1 MRMRQIIT
9 TAAAIGVL
17 GASHARAADLGA
29 LAVAGRQLA
38 PDAAVSAP
46 IADQPSMRNNIE
58 PWIHHSM
65 PECLKT
71 KVETAF
77 EIAAQRMR
85 DVPECAQLFT
95 PFEADGLE
103 LLAETLYFPAGLYN
117 QTTRCRH
124 SFAITLVGGKTTW
137 MCRKATFH
145 SDERVA
151 MALIH
156 EALHHAGLP
165 EYPQKPTAMLSG
177 EINNMVMASC
187 DLR

>member
-9 TAAAIGVL
+9 TAAAIGVV
-17 GASHARAADLGA
+17 GSSHARAADLGA

-38 PDAAVSAP
+38 PDAALSVP
-46 IADQPSMRNNIE
+46 IADQPSIPKDVE
-58 PWIHHSM
+58 PRIHHSM

-71 KVETAF
+71 KLETAF
-77 EIAAQRMR
+77 DIASQRVR
-85 DVPECAQLFT
+85 DVPECAELFT
-95 PFEADGLE
+95 PFEADGLK
-103 LLAETLYFPAGLYN
+103 LLAETLYFPAGLYD

-165 EYPQKPTAMLSG
+165 EYPQQPTAMLSG